1 MQSSAVEEETYAPD
15 PAAIKA
21 ARARLAEY
29 LPITPVWELR
39 SDRTRERFGDS
50 TQLIAKLELFQ
61 RSGSFKTRGALMV
74 MLAASAEELKNGV
87 TAVSAG
93 NHAIALSYAARLLGV
108 HAKVVMPRSA
118 SRARM
123 DRVRELNAELVLV
136 DNVHEAFDTV
146 RAIERDESR
155 LFVHPFEGPHT
166 ALGTATLGAEF
177 VEQAGA
183 LDAVIVPIGGGGLAA
198 GVAVAVKQLQPGCMV
213 VGVEPFGA
221 DTMTRSFAAG
231 SPQPIDRVT
240 TIADSLGAPHA
251 APYSFE
257 LCRRFIDK
265 IVRVDDAQLC
275 HAMALLFNDF
285 KLVCEPA
292 GAAATAAAWHVL
304 SDELRGKRVG
314 LIICGSNIDSESFH
328 SYVRRGEEFQAAA
341 RQA

>member
-1 MQSSAVEEETYAPD
+1 MSTSAVASEINAPN
-15 PAAIKA
+15 PASIQT
-21 ARARLAEY
+21 ARTTLADY
-29 LPITPVWELR
+29 LPVTPVWELR
-39 SDRTRERFGDS
+39 SDRTQARFGAS

-74 MLAASAEELKNGV
+74 MLAADSKELERGV

-118 SRARM
+118 SRARI
-123 DRVRELNAELVLV
+123 DRVRELGAELVLV

-146 RAIERDESR
+146 RAIERDEGR

-166 ALGTATLGAEF
+166 ALGTATLGAEL
-177 VEQAGA
+177 VDQAGE

-198 GVAVAVKQLQPGCMV
+198 GVAAAVKQLRPGCQV
-213 VGVEPFGA
+213 IGVEPFGA
-221 DTMTRSFAAG
+221 DSMTRSFAAG
-231 SPQPIDRVT
+231 SPQSIECVT

-265 IVRVDDAQLC
+265 IVRVDDEQLC
-275 HAMALLFNDF
+275 HAMALLFNDL
-285 KLVCEPA
+285 KLACEPA

-304 SDELRGKRVG
+304 ADELRGKRVG

-328 SYVRRGEEFQAAA
+328 AYVRRGEEYQVSE
-341 RQA
+341 RQ